1 MKAPAF
7 WDKKSSVLSKVLMP
21 FGAIYA
27 WTVARR
33 FKRTKPYQ
41 ASVPVICV
49 GNISVGGTGKTP
61 VCLALMKILKEH
73 GFFFLNHGYKS
84 KVKNIL
90 VDPDIHTPFDVGDEA
105 MMLAAHATTVVDN
118 HRARGAQL
126 AVKCGAKGIIMD
138 DGFQNP
144 SLIKTLSLVVVDG
157 KKGFGNERVLPAGPL
172 REPALKGVKRAD
184 GIIIVGEDT
193 WGVRFYLQRHKIDLP
208 ILTGRFVPDTKMLAE
223 LQGQK
228 VFAFAGLGNPNKF
241 FDTLCAAGV
250 EVIGTQHF
258 PDHYFYT
265 RFDIESMK
273 QKAGSVPLIT
283 TTKDAVK
290 LSEELARHV
299 LVLSGEFVFDDLE
312 AVHMVLKE
320 VLK

>member
-7 WDKKSSVLSKVLMP
+7 WDKKTSILSKILSPVGM
-21 FGAIYA
+21 IYA
-27 WTVARR
+27 GMVARR

-41 ASVPVICV
+41 APVPVICV

-84 KVKNIL
+84 KQKNVL
-90 VDPDIHTPFDVGDEA
+90 VDVNIHTSFDVGDEA
-105 MMLAAHATTVVDN
+105 MMLAGFAPTVVDN

-144 SLIKTLSLVVVDG
+144 SLIKTLSFVVIDG
-157 KKGFGNERVLPAGPL
+157 QKGFGNEGVLPAGPL
-172 REPALKGVKRAD
+172 REPALKGLKRAD
-184 GIIIVGEDT
+184 GVIIVGEDT
-193 WGVRFYLQRHKIDLP
+193 WGVKFYLQRHKIDLP
-208 ILTGRFVPDTKMLAE
+208 ILTGRFVPDADMLTQ
-223 LQGQK
+223 LQGKK
-228 VFAFAGLGNPNKF
+228 VFAFAGLGNPKKF
-241 FDTLCAAGV
+241 FDTLYESGV
-250 EVIGTQHF
+250 EVIGTQSF

-265 RFDIESMK
+265 RFDIEGMK
-273 QKAGSVPLIT
+273 QKAGSIPLIT

-290 LSEELARHV
+290 LSEELGHNV
-299 LVLSGEFVFDDLE
+299 LVLSGEFVFDDINE
-312 AVHMVLKE
+312 VNAVLKE
-320 VLK
+320 VIK

>member
-7 WDKKSSVLSKVLMP
+7 WDKKTSVASKILKP
-21 FGAIYA
+21 FGVIYA
-27 WTVARR
+27 WMVARR

-41 ASVPVICV
+41 APVPVICV

-84 KVKNIL
+84 KQKNVL
-90 VDPDIHTPFDVGDEA
+90 VDVNMHTPFDVGDEA
-105 MMLAAHATTVVDN
+105 MMLAGFAPTVVDN

-144 SLIKTLSLVVVDG
+144 SLIKTLSFVVIDG
-157 KKGFGNERVLPAGPL
+157 QKGFGNEGVLPSGPL
-172 REPALKGVKRAD
+172 REPALKGLKRAD
-184 GIIIVGEDT
+184 GVIIVGEDT
-193 WGVRFYLQRHKIDLP
+193 WGVKFYLQRHKIDLP
-208 ILTGRFVPDTKMLAE
+208 ILTGRFVPDAKMLKQ
-223 LQGQK
+223 LQGKK
-228 VFAFAGLGNPNKF
+228 VFAFAGLGNPRKF
-241 FDTLCAAGV
+241 FDTLCEAGV
-250 EVIGTQHF
+250 EVIGTQSF

-265 RFDIESMK
+265 RFDIEGMK
-273 QKAGSVPLIT
+273 QKANSVPLIT

-290 LSEELARHV
+290 LSEELGHHV
-299 LVLSGEFVFDDLE
+299 LVLSGEFVFDDID
-312 AVHMVLKE
+312 AVNTVLKE
-320 VLK
+320 VMK